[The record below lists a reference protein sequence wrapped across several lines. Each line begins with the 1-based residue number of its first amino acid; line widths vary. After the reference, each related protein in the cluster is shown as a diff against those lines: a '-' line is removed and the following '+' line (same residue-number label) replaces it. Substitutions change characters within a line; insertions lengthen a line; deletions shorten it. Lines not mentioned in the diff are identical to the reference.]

1 MVIFEFSR
9 HNDDHDD
16 PGPTGF
22 DFGDMEVVGDL
33 GSASSEDDGMG
44 SMMIF
49 VSVSML
55 LDELCTLVER
65 GRGGFDYLGISSHFS
80 LNFTLMKRRMA
91 VRAGRVTIVDAD
103 AGQVLDAVLQAANEF
118 AARELPLLDADD
130 GGRTDVEAS
139 IASFSRAARRYAQA
153 D

>member
-1 MVIFEFSR
+1 MIIFEFSR
-9 HNDDHDD
+9 HEDDHDD
-16 PGPTGF
+16 LGPTAF
-22 DFGDMEVVGDL
+22 DFGDMTVVGDL

-44 SMMIF
+44 AMMIF

-55 LDELCTLVER
+55 LEELSALVER
-65 GRGGFDYLGISSHFS
+65 GRGGFNYMGMSSRFS

-91 VRAGRVTIVDAD
+91 VRTGRVAIVDGD

-118 AARELPLLDADD
+118 AARELPLLAADD
-130 GGRTDVEAS
+130 GGRTDVEGS
-139 IASFSRAARRYAQA
+139 IAIFSRAVQRYAQA